1 MCFDFLV
8 GDVRPL
14 TLPPQLELLTVTT
27 TSTLSPEAL
36 AFFLDLAEDAGNW
49 SGSPLVDC
57 NKQQEAYL
65 THAKIEGLLTTE
77 RDGRCRFAY
86 FTPAGVALAAQHG
99 VDLSFYYQS

>member
-1 MCFDFLV
+1 M
-8 GDVRPL
+8 
-14 TLPPQLELLTVTT
+14 TTTT
-27 TSTLSPEAL
+27 TSTLSCEAL

-49 SGSPLVDC
+49 QGNPPVDC

-65 THAKIEGLLTTE
+65 THAKVAGLLTTD

-99 VDLSFYYQS
+99 VDLSCYYSN